1 MSGFRLDS
9 GFQVR
14 VAICI
19 VLAVGLSFAIP
30 GFASVSTAASIVE
43 NVGLVAL
50 IGTGIMLTM
59 VVGQLDLSVA
69 SVAAVAAIIALKLAT
84 TSLLLGIVVALGV
97 AMIYGAVIGY
107 IVGRTGINSM
117 VLTVC
122 TLIGLR
128 GLALVMAP
136 QRPAILPGDLFWLS
150 DGLVARFGPVTVLG
164 VTGIAVVALVGVL
177 MRCTGTGLA
186 MYAVGGHAERARG
199 SGVNTTRIYMVAFAG
214 SALLGAT
221 AGILAAIRSGS
232 ASGLGFESFL
242 LAGIT
247 AAVVGGVPLEGGRG
261 TVINVLIGACII
273 RLVSTAVSLGGIA
286 GSFESIVTG
295 GILLAMLLLD
305 YLLNKRGGARS
316 RPRGTIKHTASQEG

>member
-1 MSGFRLDS
+1 MNRLKLDS
-9 GFQVR
+9 AFQGR
-14 VAICI
+14 LAIFVLLSI
-19 VLAVGLSFAIP
+19 GLAVTVP
-30 GFASVSTAASIVE
+30 GFASVATAASIVE
-43 NVGLVAL
+43 NVGLIAL
-50 IGTGIMLTM
+50 IGAGIMLTM
-59 VVGQLDLSVA
+59 VVGQLDLSIA
-69 SVAAVAAIIALKLAT
+69 SVASVAAIIALKMAG
-84 TSLLLGIVVALGV
+84 TSLVLGIVVALGV
-97 AMIYGAVIGY
+97 SLVYGMAIGY
-107 IVGRTGINSM
+107 VIGRTGINSM

-150 DGLVARFGPVTVLG
+150 DDLVARFGPVTVLG
-164 VTGIAVVALVGVL
+164 MIGILIVAVIGVL
-177 MRCTGTGLA
+177 MRYTTTGLS
-186 MYAVGGHAERARG
+186 MYAVGGHVERARG

-214 SALLGAT
+214 SAVLGAT

-232 ASGLGFESFL
+232 ASGLGFDSFL

-261 TVINVLIGACII
+261 TVINVLIGALII

-305 YLLNKRGGARS
+305 YWLKKRGGS
-316 RPRGTIKHTASQEG
+316 RTGIRGTNRQAAF

>member
-1 MSGFRLDS
+1 MNGLKLDS
-9 GFQVR
+9 AFQGR
-14 VAICI
+14 IAICI
-19 VLAVGLSFAIP
+19 LLAIGLSIAIP
-30 GFASVSTAASIVE
+30 GFASIATTASIVE
-43 NVGLVAL
+43 NVGLIAL
-50 IGTGIMLTM
+50 VGAGIMLTM
-59 VVGQLDLSVA
+59 VVGQLDLSIA
-69 SVAAVAAIIALKLAT
+69 SVASVAAIIALKIAAA
-84 TSLLLGIVVALGV
+84 SLILGIVVALGV
-97 AMIYGAVIGY
+97 SLLYGALIGY
-107 IVGRTGINSM
+107 IIGRTGINSM

-150 DGLVARFGPVTVLG
+150 DGLVARLGPVTVLG
-164 VTGIAVVALVGVL
+164 LVGIAIAAVIGVL
-177 MRCTGTGLA
+177 MRCTTTGLS
-186 MYAVGGHAERARG
+186 MYAVGGHVERARG
-199 SGVNTTRIYMVAFAG
+199 SGVNTTRIYMIAFAG

-261 TVINVLIGACII
+261 TVINVLIGAFII

-305 YLLNKRGGARS
+305 YWLRKRGGSRS
-316 RPRGTIKHTASQEG
+316 GIRGTIKQTAV